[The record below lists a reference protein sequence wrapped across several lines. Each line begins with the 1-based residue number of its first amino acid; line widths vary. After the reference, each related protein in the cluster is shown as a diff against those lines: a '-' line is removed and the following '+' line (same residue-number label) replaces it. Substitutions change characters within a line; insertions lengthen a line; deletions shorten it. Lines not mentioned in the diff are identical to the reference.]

1 MSTITL
7 INKQT
12 QPQNKLFIKVKE
24 KTIIYYSVTENLTDD
39 QLEDM
44 MVESLPFGYTE
55 SYI

>member
-1 MSTITL
+1 MSTITS

>member
-24 KTIIYYSVTENLTDD
+24 KTIIYYSVTQDLTDD